1 MERVERILQE
11 SLNIDF
17 IGATISNPKEK
28 GEIIKIKVRPVLV
41 KNALLFQ
48 CESYTSTQVFHD
60 NLETEQAKG
69 VILGWLGEFRQ
80 MQLETKQYSYSVLI
94 SKKGKITIQKKQQK
108 ESIKEVTLEHN
119 RSKHYILEEGTNIPF
134 LEDLGVMSKEGKIIK
149 INILNYVFE
158 IFI

>member
-119 RSKHYILEEGTNIPF
+119 RSNITF
-134 LEDLGVMSKEGKIIK
+134 
-149 INILNYVFE
+149 
-158 IFI
+158 